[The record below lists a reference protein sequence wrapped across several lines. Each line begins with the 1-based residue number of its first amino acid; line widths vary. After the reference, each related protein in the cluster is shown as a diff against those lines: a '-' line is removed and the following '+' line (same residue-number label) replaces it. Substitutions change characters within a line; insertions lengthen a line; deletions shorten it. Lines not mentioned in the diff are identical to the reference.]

1 MSPRDK
7 PHSYDA
13 RIMLETSALVAGWG
27 TRPSDEDLARRPD
40 VLRLVEEARERGSTI
55 QVATASYL
63 ELGWKGIPPDF
74 VNGFELL
81 AFDAQAARALAR
93 LSTLSK
99 IAQAAGGKKLVKFDA
114 MVLAS
119 AVWRSDVV
127 VAYDGLFLDLIEA
140 FGKARAQDPRFLP
153 ERLPRVKKAHELLP
167 GQQPLTEEA
176 VQTAVSKVPE
186 AATTPAK
193 PATGTTRMTESTATT
208 RAADK
213 LGLPPG
219 QQPRMTAAAERPQ
232 KAQGDGNKSA

>member
-40 VLRLVEEARERGSTI
+40 VLRLVEEARGHGSTI

-93 LSTLSK
+93 LSTLPK

-140 FGKARAQDPRFLP
+140 LGKARAQDPRFLP
-153 ERLPRVKKAHELLP
+153 ERLPRVKEAHELLP
-167 GQQPLTEEA
+167 GQQQL
-176 VQTAVSKVPE
+176 SPE
-186 AATTPAK
+186 AAESATAK
-193 PATGTTRMTESTATT
+193 A
-208 RAADK
+208 
-213 LGLPPG
+213 L
-219 QQPRMTAAAERPQ
+219 AAAEATEKPGG
-232 KAQGDGNKSA
+232 KK